1 MFKLTIEV
9 DNRTI
14 TQTLE
19 SFEGYNE
26 SRQTLQTAIADN
38 RTWITLFDTNY
49 GTVLLSSEHLRRA
62 FIKYE
67 EVPCE

>member
-19 SFEGYNE
+19 SLEGYHK
-26 SRQTLQTAIADN
+26 SRQALQTTIGEDRAWVA
-38 RTWITLFDTNY
+38 LFDTNY